1 MASARAMIASLAA
14 LTLAPTSALDCAT
27 CTTIVGIAQEIAE
40 NATTLRQVVGLLD
53 EACHIFAPNATSTC
67 EAVVNITTSL
77 LPWIDKELNTIA
89 WPIPQGFC
97 SVFLPVCENPC
108 CSEPAVPEQVHLA
121 LTGNPSEMSVSWV
134 TLDNAADSAVQWG
147 VVGGGGLPFSAP
159 ATISTYT
166 NGGWVGTIYV
176 ATMTGLLPGTQY
188 AYSVGS
194 NSSAGGVSE
203 VFSFTTL
210 AADAGSEA
218 RPLRIVQLGDTG
230 YGNNSDVTIAT
241 ISAMVATGEVDLVL
255 HVSS

>member
-1 MASARAMIASLAA
+1 MMAGLAA
-14 LTLAPTSALDCAT
+14 LTLAPTSALDCTT
-27 CTTIVGIAQEIAE
+27 CTAIVGIAQEIAE
-40 NATTLRQVVGLLD
+40 NATTLRHVAGLLD

-67 EAVVNITTSL
+67 EAVVNVTTNL
-77 LPWIDKELNTIA
+77 LPWIDKQLNTLA

-147 VVGGGGLPFSAP
+147 VVGSGGLPFSAP
-159 ATISTYT
+159 AAISTYT

-188 AYSVGS
+188 VYSVGS

-241 ISAMVATGEVDLVL
+241 ITAMVAAGDVDLVL
-255 HVSS
+255 HVSG